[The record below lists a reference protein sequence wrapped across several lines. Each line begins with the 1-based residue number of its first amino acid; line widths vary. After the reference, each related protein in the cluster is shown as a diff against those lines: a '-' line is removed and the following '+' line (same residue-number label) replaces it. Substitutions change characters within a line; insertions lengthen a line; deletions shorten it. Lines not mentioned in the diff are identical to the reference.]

1 MRKGFTLEELREV
14 FLFIMIIGMGWL
26 ISFMIIHLANL

>member
-26 ISFMIIHLANL
+26 ISFMFIHLANL